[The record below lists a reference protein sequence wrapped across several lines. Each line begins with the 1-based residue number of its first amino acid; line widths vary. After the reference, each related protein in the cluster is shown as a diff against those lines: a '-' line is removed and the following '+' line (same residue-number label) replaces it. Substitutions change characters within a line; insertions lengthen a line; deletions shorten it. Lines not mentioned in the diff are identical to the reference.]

1 MPTVTS
7 VMAELKKR
15 GTEKTRKIYARHGMD
30 TDNMFGVSVADLKIV
45 AKTIK
50 GQQALAS
57 ELYATGNLDAMYL
70 AGMVADG
77 SQMTP
82 KQLHEWVE
90 GAENL
95 RMIAEYTVPWVT
107 VENPHARDLAMQ
119 WIKSKKEHVASSG
132 WSTYSGLV
140 ATKPDDALDLTEI
153 ESLLGA
159 VVKGIKSAKN
169 RVRYT
174 MNVFVI
180 AVGGVRQALSETS
193 QSHGSSNRRR
203 FRGSGR
209 YRVQRAACHCVHRK
223 NRGSRPGRPETK
235 NNPMLG
241 RGTH

>member
-1 MPTVTS
+1 MPTVSS
-7 VMAELKKR
+7 VMAELKNK
-15 GTEKTRKIYARHGMD
+15 GTEKTRKIYARHGMA
-30 TDNMFGVSVADLKIV
+30 TDNMFGVSVADLKVI

-82 KQLHEWVE
+82 KQLNEWVE

-95 RMIAEYTVPWVT
+95 QMIAEYTVPWVA
-107 VENPHARDLAMQ
+107 VENPRARDLAIE

-140 ATKPDDALDLTEI
+140 ATKPDEALDLAEI
-153 ESLLGA
+153 SSLLGA
-159 VVKGIKSAKN
+159 VVRGIKNAKN

-174 MNVFVI
+174 MNGFVI
-180 AVGGVRQALSETS
+180 AVGGYVKPLAKQAKATARQIGVVSVDLGNTACNVPLATAYIEKIEAA
-193 QSHGSSNRRR
+193 
-203 FRGSGR
+203 GR
-209 YRVQRAACHCVHRK
+209 VGQKRK
-223 NRGSRPGRPETK
+223 TIRC
-235 NNPMLG
+235 
-241 RGTH
+241 